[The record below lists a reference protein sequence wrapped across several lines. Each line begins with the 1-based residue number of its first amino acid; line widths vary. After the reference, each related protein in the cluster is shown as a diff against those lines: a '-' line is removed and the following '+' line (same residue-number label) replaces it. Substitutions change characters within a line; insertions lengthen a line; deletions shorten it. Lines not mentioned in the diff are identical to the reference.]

1 MPHNYQVDSVTV
13 TPAKDSVLLIG
24 SVDGIP
30 VEISFWFSAVQGMT
44 PAQKRA
50 FIAPL
55 MLAAALGP
63 PTVDGGAGITG
74 GFVA

>member
-1 MPHNYQVDSVTV
+1 MAHNFQVDSVTV
-13 TPAKDSVLLIG
+13 TPATDTVLLTG

-30 VEISFWFSAVQGMT
+30 IQISFWFSAVQGMT

-55 MLAAALGP
+55 MLAAALGLP
-63 PTVDGGAGITG
+63 QVDGGAGITG